1 MQILKFLLTRFLSGV
16 VILVSVVV
24 LISSIVYLAPVD
36 PARLTFGQRSD
47 AGTVELKRKE
57 LGLDQSLSN
66 QMLSYLADISPL
78 VVTSQP
84 QNFDPF
90 RIGSIALGNTHI
102 VLKNINLRTSYQTG
116 NEVSAMIRQ
125 ALPKT
130 IILALAS
137 FLFAALLGILL
148 GLIAAI
154 YQDKPI
160 DKVILAVSTLGISVP
175 SYVAAIV
182 MAVFFGYTLH
192 HLTGLNIQGSIF
204 EVNDYGDDII
214 AWKNLILPAIS
225 LGIRPVSIIM
235 QLTRS
240 AVLEV
245 MSQDYIRTAKA
256 KGLNFVKVMLRHT
269 LPNAMNPIV
278 TSLTGWLA
286 SLLAGAYFVEKVFNF
301 KGIGELTIN
310 GLVNYDL
317 PVILACVILI
327 CLVFIVINIMTDIFY
342 MILDPRMRN

>member
-1 MQILKFLLTRFLSGV
+1 MHILKFLLTRLFSGLI
-16 VILVSVVV
+16 ILISVVV

-47 AGTVELKRKE
+47 ASTVEMKRKE
-57 LGLDQSLSN
+57 LGLDQSLST
-66 QMLSYLADISPL
+66 QMLHYLADISPI
-78 VVTSQP
+78 VITKDP
-84 QNFDPF
+84 QAYDKFL
-90 RIGSIALGNTHI
+90 IGQFGLGERTLL
-102 VLKNINLRTSYQTG
+102 LKRINLRNSYQTG
-116 NEVSAMIRQ
+116 NSVSNMISQ

-130 IILALAS
+130 IILACAS
-137 FLFAALLGILL
+137 FIFAAIFGMLL

-154 YQDKPI
+154 YQNKPI
-160 DKVILAVSTLGISVP
+160 DKAILALSTLGISVP

-182 MAVFFGYTLH
+182 MAVLFGYVLH
-192 HLTGLNIQGSIF
+192 NLTGLNIQGSIF

-214 AWKNLILPAIS
+214 SWKNLILPMVS

-256 KGLNFVKVMLRHT
+256 KGLDFIRIMWRHT

-327 CLVFIVINIMTDIFY
+327 CLVFILINILTDIFY
-342 MILDPRMRN
+342 MILDPKMRN

>member
-1 MQILKFLLTRFLSGV
+1 MKIIKFLLSRFFSGIL
-16 VILVSVVV
+16 ILVSVVM

-47 AGTVELKRKE
+47 ASTVEMKRKE
-57 LGLDQSLSN
+57 LGLDQSLSQ
-66 QMLSYLADISPL
+66 QMFSYLADLSPVL
-78 VVTSQP
+78 ITSSSEKYE
-84 QNFDPF
+84 NFKILDF
-90 RIGSIALGNTHI
+90 KLGSYTFLIKG
-102 VLKNINLRTSYQTG
+102 VNLRTSYQTG
-116 NEVSAMIRQ
+116 NQVSEMIKQ

-130 IILALAS
+130 IILALSSFIFAS
-137 FLFAALLGILL
+137 ILGILL
-148 GLIAAI
+148 GLVAAI
-154 YQDKPI
+154 YQNKAI
-160 DKVILAVSTLGISVP
+160 DKIILAVSTLGISVP
-175 SYVAAIV
+175 SYVAAIFF
-182 MAVFFGYTLH
+182 AVIFGYTLH
-192 HLTGLNIQGSIF
+192 HITGLNIQGSIF
-204 EVNDYGDDII
+204 EVNDYGDDIV
-214 AWKNLILPAIS
+214 AWRNLILPAIA

-245 MSQDYIRTAKA
+245 MSQDYIRTARA

-327 CLVFIVINIMTDIFY
+327 CIVFIVINIITDVLY

>member
-66 QMLSYLADISPL
+66 QMMSYLADISPL
-78 VVTSQP
+78 IFTSQP
-84 QNFDPF
+84 QRFEPF

-130 IILALAS
+130 VILALAS

-182 MAVFFGYTLH
+182 MAVIFGYTLH